1 VSKIVMPKNS
11 AILDEIKAAMKVY
24 YDENDWL
31 SNEVYTPRLM
41 QLIGAGQDRSAYTKK
56 AQIPAYFG
64 FIEWEDI
71 TNNRSF
77 RRLTALGKRFYE
89 HWCSDNKDGMFE
101 DLLYALENTIF
112 GRYNYGCP
120 DSDSDIEP
128 PALIIRGIIDLGY
141 MTKKEMVALLWYLED
156 SKKNYTE
163 TIEAIKNARIEE
175 ISLIET
181 APTYY
186 SDNKPITMLVRWGF
200 LTELDSVSGGYTI
213 SSSVKEK
220 YLNRLRALKIYNIDK
235 VKIEE
240 SQEHSSIISNHVIGN
255 KVGEN
260 VILYGVPGCGK
271 SHTIKTE
278 YCNDK
283 RFMERVVFHPDYTYS
298 DFIGQ
303 ILPVINKINGEE
315 NITYKFTA
323 GPFTKILKDAID
335 DNEGR
340 MHYLVIEEINRGNAP
355 AIFGEVFQLLDRE
368 NGESE
373 YGITNFDIADYV
385 YGDKTQEV
393 IIPKNLTILATM
405 NTADQNVFTLDT
417 AFKRR
422 WVMRSIKND
431 VAACDHANECIAGTN
446 VTWYSFA
453 KKIND
458 TIIDVSDGNLSSEDN
473 RLGAYFVKSEDLKSR
488 KVFGEKVLMYLWND
502 AFKYDR
508 DTVFNS
514 EYKTLEDLLSAFET
528 KGFSVFNS
536 NLAFDEY
543 VENSTEKVDEAE
555 YLNNKN
561 QVLVDL
567 YMLIRGKV
575 IEKVPNTY
583 TYTTSSKQYI
593 GMGSNDNPKNK
604 SYAEIKFK
612 TNSIVIEIEKPT
624 NIELQ
629 NLGSEIPYN
638 GHYDHYFKIE
648 ATVETDID
656 AVVSAIVDSYEQ
668 LKG

>member
-1 VSKIVMPKNS
+1 
-11 AILDEIKAAMKVY
+11 LEY
-24 YDENDWL
+24 LLNDH
-31 SNEVYTPRLM
+31 R
-41 QLIGAGQDRSAYTKK
+41 
-56 AQIPAYFG
+56 
-64 FIEWEDI
+64 
-71 TNNRSF
+71 
-77 RRLTALGKRFYE
+77 
-89 HWCSDNKDGMFE
+89 
-101 DLLYALENTIF
+101 
-112 GRYNYGCP
+112 
-120 DSDSDIEP
+120 
-128 PALIIRGIIDLGY
+128 
-141 MTKKEMVALLWYLED
+141 
-156 SKKNYTE
+156 
-163 TIEAIKNARIEE
+163 
-175 ISLIET
+175 
-181 APTYY
+181 
-186 SDNKPITMLVRWGF
+186 
-200 LTELDSVSGGYTI
+200 
-213 SSSVKEK
+213 
-220 YLNRLRALKIYNIDK
+220 DK
-235 VKIEE
+235 SEE
-240 SQEHSSIISNHVIGN
+240 SVAVEPLTTVM
-255 KVGEN
+255 GEN

-271 SHTIKTE
+271 SHTIKRD

-283 RFMERVVFHPDYTYS
+283 KYMERVVFHPDYTYS

-303 ILPVINKINGEE
+303 ILPIIDRSNGEE

-335 DNEGR
+335 DKEGK
-340 MHYLVIEEINRGNAP
+340 MHFLVIEEINRGNAP

-373 YGITNFDIADYV
+373 YGITNFDIASYV
-385 YGDKTQEV
+385 YGDKEHEV
-393 IIPKNLTILATM
+393 KIPTNLTILATM

-431 VAACDHANECIAGTN
+431 IAACEHADECIAGTN
-446 VTWYSFA
+446 VTWYIFA
-453 KKIND
+453 KRIND
-458 TIIDVSDGNLSSEDN
+458 TIIDISDGNLSSEDN
-473 RLGAYFVKSEDLKSR
+473 RLGAYFVKSDDLKSR
-488 KVFGEKVLMYLWND
+488 KIFGEKVLMYLWND

-508 DTVFNS
+508 DIIFNT

-528 KGFSVFNS
+528 KGFAVFNS

-543 VENSTEKVDEAE
+543 VENSIEKVDEAE
-555 YLNNKN
+555 YLDNKN

-567 YMLIRGKV
+567 YMRLR
-575 IEKVPNTY
+575 EKVFEKIPNTY

-593 GMGSNDNPKNK
+593 GIGSNDNPKNK

-656 AVVSAIVDSYEQ
+656 SVVSAIVDSYEQ